1 MAILRSTNQPN
12 QPGSVWFARDNP
24 YPPSVRPRIPSR
36 RLCAFLRSFS
46 LTPTPSSIPSLGQA
60 RIIRPR
66 YANRPMYAP
75 SGRSRRNLLSSSAHP
90 WPAIFSLLPLCS
102 DGCSAPGTSFTS
114 SGKYHPSVH
123 GFILASTMSALGA
136 EPISPQ
142 KLTESPTFPHR
153 AYAPAAG
160 SKACYSSALIQ

>member
-1 MAILRSTNQPN
+1 MAILRSTSPT
-12 QPGSVWFARDNP
+12 NP
-24 YPPSVRPRIPSR
+24 IQLSLVHEPSPSVRPRIPSS

-46 LTPTPSSIPSLGQA
+46 LTPTPSSIPTRGQA

-66 YANRPMYAP
+66 YANRPIYAP

-90 WPAIFSLLPLCS
+90 CILSLPPCS

-123 GFILASTMSALGA
+123 GFILHPNVSLGA

-142 KLTESPTFPHR
+142 TNKLTESPAFPYR

-160 SKACYSSALIQ
+160 SEACYFSVLIQ